1 VTSRVAP
8 PRITARTGLADDI
21 RRIGVRPGDTVLL
34 HSSLRAIGWVTGG
47 ARTVVRS
54 VLDVLG
60 LDGTLVVP
68 TQTADNRD
76 PANWDDPP
84 VPASYWAEIRA
95 QLPAF
100 DPVRSPSHRMGAIAE
115 SVRTWPG
122 AIRSTHPQTSFAGIG
137 PRAAGLLTGH
147 ELESQLGESSPLAR
161 LEDVNAKILLLGVGF
176 DRCTAFHLA
185 EYRLPSPPV
194 VHNSAAVVTP
204 VGRVWLEFDGVALD
218 SADFAA
224 LGADLAAGTTLVTTG
239 TVGAAPSRLLSLR
252 HAVAYAERWLR
263 AYRI

>member
-21 RRIGVRPGDTVLL
+21 RRIGVRAGDTVLL

-76 PANWDDPP
+76 PSSWDDPP
-84 VPASYWAEIRA
+84 LPRSYWAEIRA

-100 DPVRSPSHRMGAIAE
+100 DPARSPSHRMGAIAE
-115 SVRTWPG
+115 TVRTWPG
-122 AIRSTHPQTSFAGIG
+122 AIRSAHPQTSFAAIG
-137 PRAAGLLTGH
+137 PRAAGLVTGH

-161 LEDVNAKILLLGVGF
+161 LEEVDAKILLLGVGF

-194 VHNSAAVVTP
+194 VRTAAAVRTP
-204 VGRVWLEFDGVALD
+204 VGRAWLEFDGVALD
-218 SADFAA
+218 SADFGA
-224 LGADLAAGTTLVTTG
+224 LGADLQARTDLVSTGMVGT
-239 TVGAAPSRLLSLR
+239 APSLLLPLR
-252 HAVAYAERWLR
+252 PAVRYAERWLR
-263 AYRI
+263 AHRR